1 MSLMSQAS
9 KVEAVEVMAE
19 AEERAVTD
27 MVEEE
32 EEEEEEEAEEE
43 AETEVETETKT
54 VSERVEV
61 KSRIDT
67 TPLQSTV
74 I

>member
-1 MSLMSQAS
+1 MMNLMSQAS
-9 KVEAVEVMAE
+9 KVEVVEVMAE
-19 AEERAVTD
+19 AEERAVANTA
-27 MVEEE
+27 
-32 EEEEEEEAEEE
+32 EEEEEEAEEE

-67 TPLQSTV
+67 TPLQSTAT
-74 I
+74 